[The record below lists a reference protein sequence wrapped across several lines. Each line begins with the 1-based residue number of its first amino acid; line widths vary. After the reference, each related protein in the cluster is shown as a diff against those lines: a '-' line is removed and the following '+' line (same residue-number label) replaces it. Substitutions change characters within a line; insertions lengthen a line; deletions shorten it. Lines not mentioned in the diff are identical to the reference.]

1 MILAITI
8 FLILLIGILI
18 YFYLSRP
25 KLPPETNEIIENVL
39 NSELPEVVRGKTGFV
54 SSDGLNIWY
63 ECISPEGS
71 SKGTVLLI
79 MAQAGN
85 ALDWPPKF
93 VRAFV
98 DSGYQVIR
106 YDHRGTGMS
115 DWVEGWDRK
124 NPYLLVDMAGDA
136 VAVLNALNI
145 QKVHIVGLS
154 MGGMI
159 AQEVA
164 INYQDR
170 VASLTLIMT
179 SGYIGDPD
187 IPNLSSRY
195 FFSSILKGIP
205 LLKYRLIGGEK
216 NMIKER
222 IAKTISVVGYEGLDI
237 KEIAEV
243 VLYDVRKRRGVN
255 IKAIFQHQTAVSISG
270 SRYEKL
276 KTLNVPTLVIH
287 GTDDSIIPVEH
298 GKKLVE
304 VIPNAEGLWL
314 GGIGHIFPY
323 PDMDDIN
330 KTIISNFKR

>member
-1 MILAITI
+1 
-8 FLILLIGILI
+8 
-18 YFYLSRP
+18 
-25 KLPPETNEIIENVL
+25 
-39 NSELPEVVRGKTGFV
+39 
-54 SSDGLNIWY
+54 
-63 ECISPEGS
+63 
-71 SKGTVLLI
+71 
-79 MAQAGN
+79 
-85 ALDWPPKF
+85 
-93 VRAFV
+93 
-98 DSGYQVIR
+98 
-106 YDHRGTGMS
+106 MS

-164 INYQDR
+164 INYPDR

-179 SGYIGDPD
+179 SGYIGDHD
-187 IPNLSSRY
+187 ITNLSSRY

-243 VLYDVRKRRGVN
+243 VLYDVRK
-255 IKAIFQHQTAVSISG
+255 
-270 SRYEKL
+270 
-276 KTLNVPTLVIH
+276 
-287 GTDDSIIPVEH
+287 
-298 GKKLVE
+298 
-304 VIPNAEGLWL
+304 
-314 GGIGHIFPY
+314 
-323 PDMDDIN
+323 
-330 KTIISNFKR
+330 

>member
-8 FLILLIGILI
+8 FLILLISILI
-18 YFYLSRP
+18 YIYLSGP
-25 KLPPETNEIIENVL
+25 KLPPETNNIIESVL
-39 NSELPEVVRGKTGFV
+39 NTDLPEVISGKTDFA

-71 SKGTVLLI
+71 PKGTVLLI
-79 MAQAGN
+79 MGQAGN

-93 VRAFV
+93 VRTFV

-106 YDHRGTGMS
+106 YDQRGTGIS
-115 DWVEGWDRK
+115 DWIEDWDRK
-124 NPYLLVDMAGDA
+124 NPYSLVDMAGDV

-164 INYQDR
+164 INYLDR

-205 LLKYRLIGGEK
+205 LLKYSLIGGEK

-222 IAKTISVVGYEGLDI
+222 IAKTISVVGTEGLDI
-237 KEIAEV
+237 NEIAEV

-255 IKAIFQHQTAVSISG
+255 IKQYFNI
-270 SRYEKL
+270 KL
-276 KTLNVPTLVIH
+276 PLALQ
-287 GTDDSIIPVEH
+287 
-298 GKKLVE
+298 
-304 VIPNAEGLWL
+304 AQ
-314 GGIGHIFPY
+314 
-323 PDMDDIN
+323 DMKN
-330 KTIISNFKR
+330 